1 MKKKLLIRLFLL
13 LTMFPAFTTGALAQT
28 DDIDYT
34 TGVFFVNED
43 WYGHQNS
50 TVNYLTEKGE
60 WVYRVIQKENP
71 GMELG
76 CTNQHGIIYGDRFY
90 LIAKQQQDPGSKI
103 KGGRITVADAKT
115 MKVIKQLDKIDP
127 SGNTCDGRGCLGV
140 DENKVYISTSNG
152 IWIFNSN
159 TLEVT
164 GQIKGTEN
172 PFAASGTGGN
182 ANPGNKAL
190 YWGQSGCMVRI
201 NDYVFSVHQEYGVL
215 VIDPSTDKVIKVI
228 DMKSLI
234 DTFNEYLAEKA
245 KLKDDAEPCV
255 GSSLVMA
262 KDGSLWVS
270 VTLNKDGYGNMLPFI
285 VRIDPISF
293 GTEVVYISP
302 DTGNYPPASS
312 WYAWTPDGFCASN
325 VENALYWNG
334 GENSWF
340 SNSKFFKFDVDTR
353 TVTNIIDLDKQPEK
367 WKLYGCSMRPHP
379 ITGDL
384 YMSLFKG
391 DFADNTYKTVRTD
404 KDGKMLKGYPM
415 IKNYWFPS
423 LPVFPDVEAPIPNDL
438 GIKNIDT
445 NEASTKISL
454 STLAHDADNMD
465 AAMVKT
471 VEKVSDNSKF
481 NAEIKNGELI
491 VTPKTK
497 FTSEEFVKIKINS
510 NGKIAYATIKLNCTT
525 NGIESVQNN
534 DVKEIKRYN
543 LSGQET
549 NKRNGRIQIIRM
561 SDGTVKKVFVK

>member
-90 LIAKQQQDPGSKI
+90 LIAKQERDPGSKI

-190 YWGQSGCMVRI
+190 YWGQSGCMARI

-234 DTFNEYLAEKA
+234 DTFNEYLAE
-245 KLKDDAEPCV
+245 
-255 GSSLVMA
+255 
-262 KDGSLWVS
+262 
-270 VTLNKDGYGNMLPFI
+270 
-285 VRIDPISF
+285 
-293 GTEVVYISP
+293 
-302 DTGNYPPASS
+302 
-312 WYAWTPDGFCASN
+312 
-325 VENALYWNG
+325 
-334 GENSWF
+334 
-340 SNSKFFKFDVDTR
+340 
-353 TVTNIIDLDKQPEK
+353 
-367 WKLYGCSMRPHP
+367 
-379 ITGDL
+379 
-384 YMSLFKG
+384 
-391 DFADNTYKTVRTD
+391 
-404 KDGKMLKGYPM
+404 
-415 IKNYWFPS
+415 
-423 LPVFPDVEAPIPNDL
+423 
-438 GIKNIDT
+438 
-445 NEASTKISL
+445 
-454 STLAHDADNMD
+454 HDADNMD

-525 NGIESVQNN
+525 NGIENVQNN